1 MLFSMT
7 GFGRYELK
15 TSDKTVSVEI
25 KSLNSKG
32 SDIRVRSSLRLGDK
46 EMTLRKMITDSLQRG
61 KIDVIIEV
69 EKLEDDANH
78 SINIPLFKQYH
89 QILQSLSTDLNINDP
104 NMLQAILR
112 IPAVVDSS
120 NALISDEDW
129 ADIKDCFNKAVVH
142 LKSFRQNEGN
152 SIRKDFEESVHKI
165 SQALAEVGKY
175 EQARIDKQKLRLDKL
190 LSEHL
195 GSENIDANRFEQ
207 EILYF
212 LDKIDISEEKT
223 RLSKHCHHFLEKLND
238 KKNQRK
244 GRVLAFISQEMGR
257 EINTLGAKANS
268 SDMQVLVVKMK
279 EELEKIKEQILNTL

>member
-7 GFGRYELK
+7 GFGRYEHK
-15 TSDKTVSVEI
+15 SPDKTVSVEI

-32 SDIRVRSSLRLGDK
+32 SDIRVRSSMRLGDK
-46 EMTLRKMITDSLQRG
+46 EMTLRKMITDTLQRG

-89 QILQSLSTDLNINDP
+89 QILQSLSTELSINDP

-129 ADIKDCFNKAVVH
+129 SDIKVCFDNAAKS
-142 LKSFRQNEGN
+142 LKSFRRNEGN
-152 SIRKDFEESVHKI
+152 SIRKDFEESVQKI
-165 SQALAEVGKY
+165 SQALVDVEKY
-175 EQARIDKQKLRLDKL
+175 EQGRIDKQKNRLEKL
-190 LSEHL
+190 LAEHL

-223 RLSKHCHHFLEKLND
+223 RLAKHCHHFLEKLND
-238 KKNQRK
+238 KKSHRK